1 MSFNGVSFVVLQCCG
16 LVYTSGTTGTPKG
29 VMISHDNATFTA
41 KVIGEAYQGEY
52 EAERI
57 VSYLPL
63 SHIAALELD
72 MIFVLIFR

>member
-1 MSFNGVSFVVLQCCG
+1 MSFNGVRFVLQCCG

-52 EAERI
+52 EGERI